1 MIELFTHGTAN
12 GHKIAIALEEL
23 ELPYQVKAV
32 NVFAGEG
39 QQPWF
44 QKISPAGKIPAIRD
58 TQNGE
63 AVFESNAI
71 LLYLAEKAGKLL
83 PSGAS
88 DLMRAMQLLFLQASL
103 VGPMFGQRAHFNCFA
118 PETVP
123 YGIRRYDEQGEII
136 HALLDRLLQDR
147 AFFLG
152 RDYSIVDIAFFPW
165 LSTMSRLGFPFEKH
179 AALHS
184 WFERVAARP
193 AVIKGLGIPTG
204 IQNLPPRKQLE
215 GGQDELDNR
224 RR

>member
-23 ELPYQVKAV
+23 GLPYEVRAV

-44 QKISPAGKIPAIRD
+44 LDISPAGKIPAIRD
-58 TQNGE
+58 TDNGQ

-71 LLYLAEKAGKLL
+71 LLYLAEKTGKLF
-83 PSGAS
+83 PSDAS
-88 DLMRAMQLLFLQASL
+88 DRTRAMQLMFLQASL
-103 VGPMFGQRAHFNCFA
+103 VGPMLGQRAHFNYFA
-118 PETVP
+118 PETIP

-136 HALLDRLLQDR
+136 HALLDRLLQNR

-152 RDYSIVDIAFFPW
+152 RDYSMVDIAFFPW
-165 LSTMSRLGFPFEKH
+165 LSAMVKLEFPFEKH
-179 AALHS
+179 AALYS

-193 AVIKGLGIPTG
+193 AAIKGLGIPTG
-204 IQNLPPRKQLE
+204 IQNLPPKKQF
-215 GGQDELDNR
+215 
-224 RR
+224 

>member
-103 VGPMFGQRAHFNCFA
+103 VGPMFGQRAHFNYFA

-165 LSTMSRLGFPFEKH
+165 LSTIIRLGFPFEKH

>member
-23 ELPYQVKAV
+23 GLPYEVRAV

-44 QKISPAGKIPAIRD
+44 LDISPAGKIPAIRD
-58 TQNGE
+58 TDNGQ

-71 LLYLAEKAGKLL
+71 LLYLAEKTGKLF
-83 PSGAS
+83 PSDAS
-88 DLMRAMQLLFLQASL
+88 DRTRAMQLMFLQASL
-103 VGPMFGQRAHFNCFA
+103 VGPMFGQRAHFNYFA
-118 PETVP
+118 PETIP

-136 HALLDRLLQDR
+136 HALLDRLLQNR

-152 RDYSIVDIAFFPW
+152 RDYSMVDIAFFPW
-165 LSTMSRLGFPFEKH
+165 LSAMVKLEFPFEKH
-179 AALHS
+179 AALYS

-193 AVIKGLGIPTG
+193 AAIKGLGIPTG
-204 IQNLPPRKQLE
+204 IQNLPPKKQF
-215 GGQDELDNR
+215 
-224 RR
+224 

>member
-23 ELPYQVKAV
+23 GLPYQVKAV

-44 QKISPAGKIPAIRD
+44 LDISPAGKIPAIRD
-58 TQNGE
+58 TDNGQ

-71 LLYLAEKAGKLL
+71 LLYLAEKTGQLF

-88 DLMRAMQLLFLQASL
+88 DRTRAMQLMFLQASL
-103 VGPMFGQRAHFNCFA
+103 VGPMFGQRAHFNYFA
-118 PETVP
+118 PETIP

-152 RDYSIVDIAFFPW
+152 NEYTIVDIAFFPW
-165 LSTMSRLGFPFEKH
+165 LSAMVKLEFPFEKH
-179 AALHS
+179 TALYS

-193 AVIKGLGIPTG
+193 AAIKGLGIPTG
-204 IQNLPPRKQLE
+204 IQNLPPRKQ
-215 GGQDELDNR
+215 R
-224 RR
+224 

>member
-23 ELPYQVKAV
+23 ELPYEVKAV

-39 QQPWF
+39 QHPGF
-44 QKISPAGKIPAIRD
+44 LEMSPAGKIPVIRD
-58 TQNGE
+58 TDNGQ

-71 LLYLAEKAGKLL
+71 LLYLAEKTGKLFPADPAERSRAL
-83 PSGAS
+83 Q
-88 DLMRAMQLLFLQASL
+88 LMFLQASL
-103 VGPMFGQRAHFNCFA
+103 VGPMFGQRAHFNYFA

-152 RDYSIVDIAFFPW
+152 GEYSMVDIAFFPW
-165 LSTMSRLGFPFEKH
+165 LSAMVKLGFPFEKY
-179 AALHS
+179 AALYS

-204 IQNLPPRKQLE
+204 IQNLPPKKQL
-215 GGQDELDNR
+215 
-224 RR
+224 